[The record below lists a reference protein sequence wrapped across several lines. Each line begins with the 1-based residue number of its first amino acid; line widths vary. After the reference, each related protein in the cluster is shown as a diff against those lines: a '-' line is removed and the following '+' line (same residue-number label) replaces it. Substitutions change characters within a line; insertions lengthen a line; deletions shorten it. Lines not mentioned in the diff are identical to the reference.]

1 MIGLWSP
8 RNYQQGLSYFTGIY
22 IKDDGMDEAW
32 AAQRDLL
39 RAAGVAQEA
48 DQGAQVIDVTV
59 QPAL

>member
-1 MIGLWSP
+1 M
-8 RNYQQGLSYFTGIY
+8 QGLSYFTGIY
-22 IKDDGMDEAW
+22 IKDDGMDEPW